1 LNKKR
6 SIIGVIIVLAAFIF
20 YGNVFAKENRIFSL
34 INYYLEKINAVETEL
49 KASVNEKI
57 LEEKRD
63 DETETSADAAA
74 IAAEEQE
81 PASQE
86 GGAAEAPAPNDDPV
100 ITEPKKNDDVIVN
113 RMKTPDIIKGIYI
126 TVGTMASN
134 YGWELVDQLIESGG
148 NAVVIDVE
156 HGGGLLAFTPKNE
169 YLKSINPGSTLMD
182 NLPEIINELH
192 KKGLYVIARQVVF
205 NDPYV
210 GSRKPEWRITNKWGG
225 LYDYRWLDPSKPG
238 VQNYNLYIM
247 QEVANLGFDEVQFDY
262 IRFPAA
268 AHQSLDYYYDEEK
281 FSRAD
286 VITDFLSKA
295 RRLADDHGIEL
306 SVDVFGA
313 IVWGNVDWAIVGQN
327 PAEMAKY
334 VDAIYPMT
342 YPSHVSP
349 GYYGYTNPWG
359 APYSFVHD
367 SIKNFVEK
375 ADGNAKIRTW
385 VQGFP
390 LKISGFGSWFMDEQV
405 KATYDAGGNGFI
417 IWSPG
422 NRYTYS
428 WPSFSIEPT
437 PPEIEVSESGTGE

>member
-1 LNKKR
+1 MA
-6 SIIGVIIVLAAFIF
+6 IVFF
-20 YGNVFAKENRIFSL
+20 YGGVFAKENRIFSL
-34 INYYLEKINAVETEL
+34 INYYLEKINAIETEL
-49 KASVNEKI
+49 KANASQKI
-57 LEEKRD
+57 LEEKEVQPPTNDTTKPQGDTEGAISQSHPED
-63 DETETSADAAA
+63 DSTTN
-74 IAAEEQE
+74 
-81 PASQE
+81 ASQE
-86 GGAAEAPAPNDDPV
+86 AEGPKEEESPENL
-100 ITEPKKNDDVIVN
+100 EPKKENDVIVS
-113 RMKTPDIIKGIYI
+113 RMKTPKNVKSIYI
-126 TVGTMASN
+126 TVGTIASD
-134 YGWELVDQLIESGG
+134 YGWELIDKLIESGG
-148 NAVVIDVE
+148 NAVVIDIE

-169 YLKSINPGSTLMD
+169 YLTSINPGSTLLD
-182 NLPEIINELH
+182 HFPEIIDKLH

-210 GSRKPEWRITNKWGG
+210 GSRKPEWRIQNKWGG

-268 AHQSLDYYYDEEK
+268 AHQTLDYYYDEEK
-281 FSRAD
+281 FSRTD
-286 VITDFLSKA
+286 VINDFLSKA
-295 RRLADDHGIEL
+295 RRLADDHDIQL

-313 IVWGNVDWAIVGQN
+313 IVWGNVDWKIVGQD
-327 PAEMAKY
+327 PVEIAKY

-359 APYSFVHD
+359 APYGFVHD

-375 ADGNAKIRTW
+375 ADGNAEIRTW

-390 LKISGFGSWFMDEQV
+390 LRINGFGTWFMNDQI
-405 KATYDAGGNGFI
+405 KATYDAGGAGFA

-422 NRYTYS
+422 NRYSYS
-428 WPSFSIEPT
+428 WPSFGIEVT
-437 PPEIEVSESGTGE
+437 PPEQEVSEEGAGE